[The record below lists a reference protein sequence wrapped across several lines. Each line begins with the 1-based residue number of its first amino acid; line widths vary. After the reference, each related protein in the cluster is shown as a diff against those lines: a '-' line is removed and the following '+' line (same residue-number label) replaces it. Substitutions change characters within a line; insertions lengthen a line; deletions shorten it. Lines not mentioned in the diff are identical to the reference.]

1 MCFFVMQININLML
15 MANQIGERGLQ
26 LDDDHLGLVTM
37 TAKVID
43 AKHFWSDDG
52 QYHKFPTKPGWQ
64 YQLSLISLFPSDGFN
79 PQMRPELSASLRDF
93 KAQNIKRCCFCL

>member
-1 MCFFVMQININLML
+1 ML

-52 QYHKFPTKPGWQ
+52 QYHKFPTKSDWQ

-79 PQMRPELSASLRDF
+79 PQMRPELSSSSKYQKMSLLLVVFTLMMKIRS
-93 KAQNIKRCCFCL
+93 K